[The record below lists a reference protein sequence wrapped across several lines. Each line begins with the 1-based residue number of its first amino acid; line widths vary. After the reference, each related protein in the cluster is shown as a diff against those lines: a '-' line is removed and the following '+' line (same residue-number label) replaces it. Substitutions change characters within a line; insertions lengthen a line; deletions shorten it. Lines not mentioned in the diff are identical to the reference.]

1 MEENREKSIVNKVV
15 VVTGSS
21 RGIGAE
27 IVRTLAN
34 ENYKVILNYNNSKEQ
49 AEKIQQELLEQ
60 GKEIE
65 IIKADVSKKEEAEK
79 LIRFAINKFNKIDIL
94 VNNAGISLEG
104 LFTDVT
110 EEMWKEII
118 DTNLNS
124 VFYCTQ
130 QAIKYMIQKQQGCII
145 NISSIWGETGASCE
159 VAYST
164 TKAAINGMT
173 KALAKEI
180 GSSNIRVNAIAPG
193 IIDTDMNKNLTTEE
207 LKQIKEQIPLN
218 KIGKAIDIAKC
229 VKWLIED
236 EYTTGQIISING
248 GWYIK

>member
-1 MEENREKSIVNKVV
+1 MEENREKSIVNNVV
-15 VVTGSS
+15 VVTGGS

-27 IVRTLAN
+27 IVKTLAN

-60 GKEIE
+60 GKQIE

-79 LIRFAINKFNKIDIL
+79 LIQFSLNKFNKIDVLI
-94 VNNAGISLEG
+94 NNAGISQEG

-110 EEMWKEII
+110 EEEWQKII
-118 DTNLNS
+118 NTNLNS

-130 QAIKYMIQKQQGCII
+130 QALKYMIQKQQGCII

-173 KALAKEI
+173 KALAKEV
-180 GSSNIRVNAIAPG
+180 GPSNIRVNAIAPG

-207 LKQIKEQIPLN
+207 LEQIKEEIPLN

-229 VKWLIED
+229 VKWLVED

-248 GWYIK
+248 GWYI